1 MDEMTKQRNDDRAK
15 IAGLD
20 RRSLIR
26 FGAAAAGA
34 IALASCA
41 DENPERMVRDG
52 KDDGRYDVAVI
63 GAGYAGI
70 TAARELAA
78 KGWRVVVLEAR
89 PRIGG
94 RTFTSRFLGRQIE
107 LGGSSVHWIQPHVFA
122 EMQRYGFGFEE
133 VPLLDLDKAYVM
145 TADGKV
151 HDVPPARF
159 DSGYNEAFDKFCEGA
174 KTLFPRPYSPFA
186 NPRVAEL
193 DDISAAERLAKLDI
207 DPIQRASLNAELVLY
222 AGSPTNTFSYM
233 SYVKM
238 FALAAWDPFTFTDS
252 EKHWH
257 ISNGGTAALAKA
269 ILDDSK
275 ADVRLGTVVK
285 QVERTGTGVTLRTAN
300 GHTIQARTA
309 LFTLP
314 TQVYPDIEFKPGLS
328 NEKQAF
334 IKHGDMC
341 DGATMYMRVK
351 ENLGNTFAFCD
362 DPNPL
367 SAIQTEESNA
377 EVGTILKATL
387 GRQSLLDIND
397 QDAVNAELRKIYP
410 NVEITD
416 MAPYNWV
423 KDPFSKQA
431 WPAYR
436 VGWFRKYKDM
446 AKPEGRLFFAG
457 SGTADG
463 WHAYIDGAVE
473 SGIRAS
479 REITGMLEKEKS
491 GNA

>member
-1 MDEMTKQRNDDRAK
+1 MITDMDSEMPLTGRGLGRRA
-15 IAGLD
+15 
-20 RRSLIR
+20 LIR
-26 FGAAAAGA
+26 FGAAAAGT

-41 DENPERMVRDG
+41 KENPNREARDG
-52 KDDGRYDVAVI
+52 KDKGPYDVAVV

-78 KGWRVVVLEAR
+78 KGWRVVVVEAR

-94 RTFTSRFLGRQIE
+94 RTFTSNFLGRQIE
-107 LGGSSVHWIQPHVFA
+107 LGGSSVHWVQPHVFS
-122 EMQRYGFGFEE
+122 EMQRYGFTLEE
-133 VPLLDLDKAYVM
+133 VPLINLDKAYVM

-159 DSGYNEAFDKFCEGA
+159 DEGYSDAFDKFCEDA
-174 KTLFPRPYSPFA
+174 KTLFPQPFSPFA
-186 NPRVAEL
+186 NSQVAKL
-193 DDISAAERLAKLDI
+193 DAISAAARMAKLDI

-222 AGSPTNTFSYM
+222 AGSSTNTFSYM

-238 FALAAWDPFTFTDS
+238 FALAGWDPYTFTDS

-257 ISNGGTAALAKA
+257 IANGGTAALAKA

-285 QVERTGTGVTLRTAN
+285 QVESDAKGVTLRTAD
-300 GHTIQARTA
+300 GQTIDAKA
-309 LFTLP
+309 VLFTVP

-328 NEKQAF
+328 AEKQAF
-334 IKHGDMC
+334 IKNGDQC
-341 DGATMYMRVK
+341 DGATMYMRIK
-351 ENLGNTFAFCD
+351 QNIGNTFAFCD

-367 SAIQTEESNA
+367 SAIQTEEAND

-397 QDAVNAELRKIYP
+397 QDAVNAELRKIHP
-410 NVEITD
+410 GAEITD
-416 MAPYNWV
+416 IAPYNWV

-436 VGWFRKYKDM
+436 AGWFKKYKDM

-473 SGIRAS
+473 SGIRAC
-479 REITGMLEKEKS
+479 REMTHLLEKEKTS
-491 GNA
+491 NG

>member
-1 MDEMTKQRNDDRAK
+1 MTMSEEEERTS
-15 IAGLD
+15 AGGRLD
-20 RRSLIR
+20 RRSLLG
-26 FGAAAAGA
+26 FGAAAVGA
-34 IALASCA
+34 VALASCA
-41 DENPERMVRDG
+41 KENPGREARDG
-52 KDDGRYDVAVI
+52 KDAGPYDVAVV
-63 GAGYAGI
+63 GAGYAGV

-133 VPLLDLDKAYVM
+133 VPLRDLDKAYVM

-159 DSGYNEAFDKFCEGA
+159 DQGYNDAFAKFCA
-174 KTLFPRPYSPFA
+174 DARTLFPRPFTPFV
-186 NPRVAEL
+186 NPEVAKL
-193 DDISAAERLAKLDI
+193 DAVSAADRLAKLDL

-238 FALAAWDPFTFTDS
+238 FALAAWDPDTFTDS

-257 ISNGGTAALAKA
+257 IANGGTAALAKA

-275 ADVRLGTVVK
+275 ADLRLGTVVK
-285 QVERTGTGVTLRTAN
+285 QVETTAAGVTLRTAD
-300 GHTIQARTA
+300 GQVVEAKAA

-328 NEKQAF
+328 AEKQAF
-334 IKHGDMC
+334 IRNGDLC
-341 DGATMYMRVK
+341 DGATMYMRIK
-351 ENLGNTFAFCD
+351 QNIGNTFTFCD

-367 SAIQTEESNA
+367 SAIQTEESDA

-387 GRQSLLDIND
+387 GRQSLIDIND
-397 QDAVNAELRKIYP
+397 QDAVGAELRKSQP
-410 NVEITD
+410 GVELTD
-416 MAPYNWV
+416 IAPYNWV

-436 VGWFRKYKDM
+436 AGWFAKYKDM

-457 SGTADG
+457 SATADG

-473 SGIRAS
+473 SGIRAC
-479 REITGMLEKEKS
+479 REMTAMLEKEKS
-491 GNA
+491 SNG

>member
-1 MDEMTKQRNDDRAK
+1 MTTGSAGQGSAEGR
-15 IAGLD
+15 GLD

-26 FGAAAAGA
+26 LGAVVAGTV
-34 IALASCA
+34 ALASCA
-41 DENPERMVRDG
+41 EENPNREARDN
-52 KDDGRYDVAVI
+52 KDKGPYDVAVV

-94 RTFTSRFLGRQIE
+94 RTFTSQFLGRQIE
-107 LGGSSVHWIQPHVFA
+107 LGGSSVHWLQPHVFS
-122 EMQRYGFGFEE
+122 EMQRYGFDFSE
-133 VPLLDLDKAYVM
+133 VPLRDLDKAYVM

-159 DSGYNEAFDKFCEGA
+159 DAGYNEAFEKFCEGA
-174 KTLFPRPYSPFA
+174 TTLFPRPFTPFA
-186 NPRVAEL
+186 NAEVAKLEGV
-193 DDISAAERLAKLDI
+193 SAAERLAKLDI

-222 AGSPTNTFSYM
+222 AGSKTDTFSYT

-238 FALAAWDPFTFTDS
+238 FALAAWNPYTFTDT

-257 ISNGGTAALAKA
+257 IANGGTAALAKA

-285 QVERTGTGVTLRTAN
+285 QVETTGDGVTLRTAD
-300 GHTIQARTA
+300 GQAVEA
-309 LFTLP
+309 KAVLLTLP
-314 TQVYPDIEFKPGLS
+314 TQVYPDIDFKPGLS
-328 NEKQAF
+328 AEKRAF
-334 IKHGDMC
+334 ISNGDTS

-351 ENLGNTFAFCD
+351 QNMGNTFTFCD

-367 SAIQTEESNA
+367 NAIQTEESGA
-377 EVGTILKATL
+377 ELGTILKATL

-397 QDAVNAELRKIYP
+397 QDAVNTELRKIHP
-410 NVEITD
+410 TAEITD
-416 MAPYNWV
+416 IAPYNWV

-436 VGWFRKYKDM
+436 TGWFEKYKDM

-457 SGTADG
+457 AATADG

-473 SGIRAS
+473 SGIRAA
-479 REITGMLEKEKS
+479 REMTRMLEKEKIT
-491 GNA
+491 NA